1 MSDQDKYAVLCWNC
15 KNLAKCN
22 PAIRPPCNG
31 ICENLKLIDRRIYQ
45 EEIAEWIGV
54 SVDQVKTILRCW
66 GAEKIVEMLSF
77 RGHEIRYK
85 ISYDNDGNKI
95 RKFYEIRS

>member
-22 PAIRPPCNG
+22 PLKRPPCNG
-31 ICENLKLIDRRIYQ
+31 KCNDLKLIDRRVSQ
-45 EEIAEWIGV
+45 EEIAKWIGI
-54 SVDQVKTILRCW
+54 SLEQVKTILRGW
-66 GAEKIVEMLSF
+66 GAEKIVEMLSV
-77 RGHEIRYK
+77 RGHRVRYK
-85 ISYDNDGNKI
+85 IAFDNYGNKI